1 MRTSTY
7 CILLIC
13 AFSAVLGLGIISP
26 FMPEFIEKHGANGFW
41 IGMIFAGFGI
51 SRAIIMP
58 IAGKVS
64 DRTGKKIFVSSG
76 LLIFTVIS
84 LFYPLA
90 RNVFEMTVIRLVHGL
105 AAGMIMPIVMAYV
118 GEIAEEG
125 KEGLRM
131 GTLNTMFYMGLATGP
146 FIGGYVGDAYGFD
159 AVFHLMAV
167 LGAITFFIVLFFLPD
182 NKGPASLEQEP
193 WGFKVLFRYTF
204 VKAILISAV
213 LVTLMTAVFISFLP
227 SLATKIDLDPDH
239 IGIII
244 SIGIFLAGLLQIP
257 FGRFSD
263 RLDRTGK
270 FIQIGAGSCI
280 GMMAL
285 FAMPFCPN
293 FDALLIAGSLVGL
306 GAAISVPAIS
316 NISVSIGKKSGM
328 GTWMGIINT
337 ARSIG
342 LAITPLLA
350 GIFMDHWGID
360 SVFYLFG
367 LLSLFGL
374 AGFAYFLYK
383 RLIRSV
389 KTS

>member
-1 MRTSTY
+1 MKTSTF

-26 FMPEFIEKHGANGFW
+26 FMPEFIKEHGANGFW

-58 IAGKVS
+58 IVGKVS
-64 DRTGKKIFVSSG
+64 DKTGKKIFVLSG
-76 LLIFTVIS
+76 LFIFTIIS
-84 LFYPLA
+84 FFYPWA
-90 RNVFEMTVIRLVHGL
+90 RNVYEMTLVRFVHGL

-118 GEIAEEG
+118 GEIAEKG

-146 FIGGYVGDAYGFD
+146 FLGGYIGEAYGFD
-159 AVFHLMAV
+159 AVFHLMAA
-167 LGAITFFIVLFFLPD
+167 LGALTFFIVLFFLPD
-182 NKGPASLEQEP
+182 NKSIAAQDEAP
-193 WGFKVLFRYTF
+193 WGFKILLRYTF

-213 LVTLMTAVFISFLP
+213 MVTLMTAVFISFLP
-227 SLATKIDLDPDH
+227 SLATKINVDPDH

-270 FIQIGAGSCI
+270 FIQIGIGTCI

-316 NISVSIGKKSGM
+316 NISVSIGKKTGM
-328 GTWMGIINT
+328 GAWMGIINT

-374 AGFAYFLYK
+374 AGLTYFLYK
-383 RLIRSV
+383 RLVCGI